1 MKVLQQYA
9 GHDVRRGRWYWAVC
23 LMVLGLLPC
32 QAWALC
38 SVTSTVPAGFGTVS
52 SILVRT
58 TSQSASTTNAGLAC
72 TGSLLSLLATTDHFY
87 AVITSSQTGLLGP
100 TGDVIGYTI
109 YANNSTSYPIA
120 RGVQFDFARNSLVDL
135 LGLLGS
141 STVAKSVP
149 LYLGSITGS
158 NVAAGIYTETL
169 SIAWSWNYCSG
180 IGLLGI
186 CLGRD
191 IGSGTASLTVNLT
204 VANDCVITAPNI
216 SFGSAPVISAFATV
230 TGQTINLAC
239 TKGSAYTVG
248 LSDGQNA
255 LSVGGR
261 RRMISGSNF
270 LAYDIFKSAGTTRWG
285 SVGAARRAS
294 SDAEVN
300 PGNGMGTGSQV
311 FNYNAR
317 IYTDQATPPAG
328 TYVDNVVLD
337 VGF

>member
-1 MKVLQQYA
+1 MDRL
-9 GHDVRRGRWYWAVC
+9 RRYWGQ
-23 LMVLGLLPC
+23 GLLLMALLSPGAV
-32 QAWALC
+32 QALC
-38 SVTSTVPAGFGTVS
+38 SVVSTSPASFGTLS

-58 TSQSASTTNAGLAC
+58 TSQSASSTNAGLAC
-72 TGSLLSLLATTDHFY
+72 TGSLATLMASNDHFY
-87 AVITSSQTGLLGP
+87 ATITSSQSGLLGP

-109 YANNSTSYPIA
+109 YGDNSTNYPIN
-120 RGVQFDFARNSLVDL
+120 RGVQFDFARNSIVDA

-141 STVAKSVP
+141 PTVAKAIPV
-149 LYLGSITGS
+149 YLGSITGS

-169 SIAWSWNYCSG
+169 SIAWSWNYCAG
-180 IGLLGI
+180 IGALGV

-191 IGSGTASLTVNLT
+191 IGSGVASLTVNLT

-230 TGQTINLAC
+230 SGQTINLAC

-248 LSDGQNA
+248 LDDGQHA
-255 LSVGGR
+255 VSVGGR
-261 RRMISGSNF
+261 RRMISGSNY

-300 PGNGMGTGSQV
+300 PGNGLGTGSQV

-328 TYVDNVVLD
+328 TYIDNVVLD